1 MAFKNDSKDS
11 ALDSLDVSSRNNFS
25 LADFLVNNNLEPEFN
40 KEDEN

>member
-25 LADFLVNNNLEPEFN
+25 LADFLVNNNLELEFN